1 MIGLLFLITVA
12 AWLSA
17 CIWLAYKMG
26 HLFSKRSWHR
36 PATLVILLGLL
47 AIPFVDEVIGQRQFE
62 SLCRAHGIESADV
75 SKARGRK
82 VKVEYGQRAPIAGT
96 IVPIKVEEVVFR
108 DADTGEALIRHKNY
122 VAGGGWVM
130 RYTWLSLGK
139 SGPMLFDGN
148 CIDFVKRKKIFLK
161 NEISQTN

>member
-1 MIGLLFLITVA
+1 
-12 AWLSA
+12 
-17 CIWLAYKMG
+17 MG

-130 RYTWLSLGK
+130 RYTWLSLG
-139 SGPMLFDGN
+139 SSSPMLYGGSTCD
-148 CIDFVKRKKIFLK
+148 VRKRQEIFRANSITLLYR
-161 NEISQTN
+161 